1 MSKKIYFDLD
11 GTVYD
16 LYNVENWLEKLRSET
31 EKVFT
36 EGNFLGNY
44 DNFLSAICQLIGYGY
59 SFGVISWL
67 PMQASPEY
75 EEVCRKEKIAWINNF
90 LPFVTEINIVPYGIP
105 KQNAIQK
112 RATTMYLI
120 DDSAEVCKMWET
132 PAQRKAININEE
144 FTVIDALNKI
154 IENE

>member
-1 MSKKIYFDLD
+1 MSKKIFFDLD
-11 GTVYD
+11 GTLYD
-16 LYNVENWLEKLRSET
+16 LYNVENWLESLQNEDAT
-31 EKVFT
+31 VF
-36 EGNFLGNY
+36 ERGNFIGDY
-44 DNFLSAICQLIGYGY
+44 DEFISIVKELMFKGYT
-59 SFGVISWL
+59 FGVISWL

-75 EEVCRKEKIAWINNF
+75 EEVCRKENIAWINNF

-112 RATTMYLI
+112 RAKTMYLI

-144 FTVIDALNKI
+144 FTVIDALHKL

>member
-36 EGNFLGNY
+36 EGDFLGNY

-59 SFGVISWL
+59 SFGVISSL
-67 PMQASPEY
+67 SSSPY
-75 EEVCRKEKIAWINNF
+75 LAIIISFSLLVKI
-90 LPFVTEINIVPYGIP
+90 L
-105 KQNAIQK
+105 
-112 RATTMYLI
+112 R
-120 DDSAEVCKMWET
+120 
-132 PAQRKAININEE
+132 
-144 FTVIDALNKI
+144 
-154 IENE
+154 